1 MAVDV
6 KMAFVLMRNVYV
18 LMAGL
23 VIYVMKVH
31 TGILVANYISIAI
44 CSSGCL
50 MGDCTEPDTCVCD
63 PGWTE
68 QTCNTGE

>member
-1 MAVDV
+1 MV
-6 KMAFVLMRNVYV
+6 KMAPFVLMRNVYV

-23 VIYVMKVH
+23 VMHVMKVC
-31 TGILVANYISIAI
+31 INCIMVMSYIFIAI

-63 PGWTE
+63 PGWTG

>member
-1 MAVDV
+1 MS
-6 KMAFVLMRNVYV
+6 
-18 LMAGL
+18 
-23 VIYVMKVH
+23 
-31 TGILVANYISIAI
+31 YISIAI

-63 PGWTE
+63 PGWTG